1 MPFAKVYSGL
11 TGVAG
16 RALIIGACGIVLA
29 GCDTLSS
36 INPFDKSE
44 TYKPEIVAAAP
55 AEELYNDG
63 LARIQKR
70 DFEGAAKKFSALDK
84 QYPYSEWSRK
94 GMIMEAY
101 ANYEGGL
108 YDEAITA
115 SKRYL
120 QQHPNTTDAA
130 YAQYLL
136 ASSYYDQ
143 IPDITRD
150 QEKSERAV
158 LALQELVERYPRSE
172 YVADAK
178 KKIQVAGD
186 QLAGKE
192 LEVGR
197 FYLQKRN
204 YSGAIN
210 RFRTVV
216 SRYQTTR
223 HVEEALERLT
233 EAYMAMGI
241 VSEAQTAAA
250 VLGHNFPDSP
260 WYKDA
265 YNLLA
270 KGGVEPRED
279 SGSWISKAFRGVPQ
293 VGQRTG

>member
-16 RALIIGACGIVLA
+16 RALLIGACGIVLA

-108 YDEAITA
+108 YEEAITA

-120 QQHPNTTDAA
+120 QQHPNTPDAA

-150 QEKSERAV
+150 QEKSERAI
-158 LALQELVERYPRSE
+158 LSLQELVERYPRSE

-178 KKIQVAGD
+178 KKIQVASD

-216 SRYQTTR
+216 ARYQTTR
-223 HVEEALERLT
+223 HVEEALQRLT
-233 EAYMAMGI
+233 EAYMAMGV